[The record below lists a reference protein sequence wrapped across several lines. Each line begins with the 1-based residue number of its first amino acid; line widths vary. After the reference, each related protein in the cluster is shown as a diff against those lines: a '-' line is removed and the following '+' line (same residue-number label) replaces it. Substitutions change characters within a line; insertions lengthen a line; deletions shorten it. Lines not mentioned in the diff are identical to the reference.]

1 VTQFAVPRGLM
12 RFLRSLRR
20 NNIALLRRQA
30 LACTRSFADGAFSM
44 ADLLYL
50 GIILASFAALVI
62 GTYLS
67 EHL

>member
-1 VTQFAVPRGLM
+1 
-12 RFLRSLRR
+12 
-20 NNIALLRRQA
+20 
-30 LACTRSFADGAFSM
+30 M